1 MHRFSASFFTLT
13 NLHRDKNVHALH
25 VFTARR
31 SAKSLT
37 HPRWQVGIGVVV
49 SVVGED
55 LVIDE
60 IAPGGPAAVAG
71 GLQLGDVL
79 VRVDGRE
86 VRGGKPDGIQPRL
99 HQKFLSE
106 FLILLCLFAF
116 LVVCHA
122 AELLGLILGP
132 AGSKVKIGVKRGGNP
147 EVINVIMTR
156 ARVKK

>member
-1 MHRFSASFFTLT
+1 
-13 NLHRDKNVHALH
+13 
-25 VFTARR
+25 
-31 SAKSLT
+31 
-37 HPRWQVGIGVVV
+37 VV

-99 HQKFLSE
+99 HQKFPSE
-106 FLILLCLFAF
+106 FLILFCLFAF

-122 AELLGLILGP
+122 QPSFWASYSGP
-132 AGSKVKIGVKRGGNP
+132 RGVKSRLG
-147 EVINVIMTR
+147 
-156 ARVKK
+156 